1 MIEPIKL
8 ERKRHVTWPQV
19 QQTVSSGE
27 SVPASCE
34 GLYFNAPVPYV
45 PGENLT
51 CRLEA
56 PVDDEP
62 GLTICIEYKV
72 KVLRIDAS
80 GDTAGFGIAC
90 LIYDLISCT
99 LQRSVAT

>member
-1 MIEPIKL
+1 MIDSIKL
-8 ERKRHVTWPQV
+8 ERKRQLTWPQV
-19 QQTVSSGE
+19 QQSVSRGE
-27 SVPASCE
+27 SVLASCE
-34 GLYFNAPVPYV
+34 GLYFNTPVPYV

-62 GLTICIEYKV
+62 GLTICIEYEV

-90 LIYDLISCT
+90 LIHDLISCT
-99 LQRSVAT
+99 LQRSVST